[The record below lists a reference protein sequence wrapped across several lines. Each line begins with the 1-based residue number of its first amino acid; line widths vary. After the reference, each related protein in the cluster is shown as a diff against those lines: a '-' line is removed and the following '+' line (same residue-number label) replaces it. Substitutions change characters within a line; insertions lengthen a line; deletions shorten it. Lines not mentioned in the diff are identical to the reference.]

1 MSILPVCILGLYWRL
16 AADSDQSARGVP
28 CDKLNPS
35 CLRRV
40 STKWKADVEDITP
53 PTTPA
58 TSRNNSLT
66 GAREQLTVASVLSI
80 EQLSFTSPIVRSN
93 ERHALHFY
101 INFTAPQISGPFGS
115 VFWQQMILQAAYKD
129 RPILHALI
137 GLGSL
142 HEGIVQSTS
151 QADLER
157 NPRYT
162 FALRHVNNAIKSMRV
177 DPNNREA
184 KSPSLRLV
192 LTLCVLLTT
201 FEAFQGRSTDVLKH
215 TMQGIKLFDSS
226 RYTLEEPSGG
236 RSEAQPSP
244 VTISSLQ
251 SVFAYYASFYST
263 ITGQL
268 APVLMNARVYL
279 PPRFSSLSEAQVL
292 FFDAKNAI
300 TMSIWLAVRHP
311 SLEMRTHSEREL
323 KLYACWIEQWRESFE
338 AFLAREHTRFDV
350 HDTKQALILRA
361 NYLYTYITCNV
372 DIHGMMPTNALER
385 YAVLQPRIQ
394 EMLEICEE
402 IARMEERPQMPT
414 QVTAKN
420 SYFSY
425 GMWITES
432 LYVASVYSPDPD
444 TRQRA
449 GAIFMT
455 NARPEALIHCGPY
468 LRGDLLDLAR
478 DKAEEPLL
486 YEDETPSDSS
496 APATSNTVTPT
507 NDPSPNSSEGH
518 T

>member
-1 MSILPVCILGLYWRL
+1 ME
-16 AADSDQSARGVP
+16 D
-28 CDKLNPS
+28 NTPS
-35 CLRRV
+35 
-40 STKWKADVEDITP
+40 
-53 PTTPA
+53 TTPVS
-58 TSRNNSLT
+58 SRSNSVT
-66 GAREQLTVASVLSI
+66 GVREQLAVAPNLTF
-80 EQLSFTSPIVRSN
+80 EQLSFTSPTVRHN
-93 ERHALHFY
+93 ERHALHFF
-101 INFTAPQISGPFGS
+101 IHFTAPQIAGPFGS
-115 VFWQQMILQAAYKD
+115 VFWQQMVLQAAYRD

-177 DPNNREA
+177 DPNDKES
-184 KSPSLRLV
+184 KQPSMRLI
-192 LTLCVLLTT
+192 LTLCILLTT

-226 RYTLEEPSGG
+226 KNSLEAAGS
-236 RSEAQPSP
+236 RSDSQLSP
-244 VTISSLQ
+244 VSIGALQ
-251 SVFAYYASFYST
+251 SVFSYYATFCST

-268 APVLMNARVYL
+268 APMLMNARVYL
-279 PPRFSSLSEAQVL
+279 PPRFSSLSEAQNL

-300 TMSIWLAVRHP
+300 TMSLWLAVRHP
-311 SLEMRTHSEREL
+311 SLETRTQSEREL
-323 KLYACWIEQWRESFE
+323 KFYACWIEEWRKAFE
-338 AFLAREHTRFDV
+338 AFLAREHTHFNAD
-350 HDTKQALILRA
+350 DTKQALILRA
-361 NYLYTYITCNV
+361 NYLYAYITSHV
-372 DIHGMMPTNALER
+372 DCHGMMPSNASER
-385 YAVLQPRIQ
+385 YAVLQPKIH

-402 IARMEERPQMPT
+402 IARMEEAPQMPT

-432 LYVASVYSPDPD
+432 LYVASVYSPNEE

-468 LRGDLLDLAR
+468 LRGDLLDRAR

-486 YEDETPSDSS
+486 YEEESPSDSS
-496 APATSNTVTPT
+496 APATSSNVSSSYG
-507 NDPSPNSSEGH
+507 PSPVGQEGN

>member
-1 MSILPVCILGLYWRL
+1 
-16 AADSDQSARGVP
+16 
-28 CDKLNPS
+28 
-35 CLRRV
+35 
-40 STKWKADVEDITP
+40 
-53 PTTPA
+53 
-58 TSRNNSLT
+58 
-66 GAREQLTVASVLSI
+66 
-80 EQLSFTSPIVRSN
+80 
-93 ERHALHFY
+93 
-101 INFTAPQISGPFGS
+101 
-115 VFWQQMILQAAYKD
+115 MILQAAYKD

-157 NPRYT
+157 NPRYH
-162 FALRHVNNAIKSMRV
+162 FALRHVNNAIKSMRG
-177 DPNNREA
+177 DSNSREA

-192 LTLCVLLTT
+192 LTLCILLTT

-215 TMQGIKLFDSS
+215 TLQGIKLFDST
-226 RYTLEEPSGG
+226 RYTLEEPAGS

-244 VTISSLQ
+244 VSISSLQ
-251 SVFAYYASFYST
+251 SAFAYYASFYST

-268 APVLMNARVYL
+268 APVLMNARVDL
-279 PPRFSSLSEAQVL
+279 PPRFSSLSEAQVY

-311 SLEMRTHSEREL
+311 SAEMRQHYEREL
-323 KLYACWIEQWRESFE
+323 QLYSCWIEQWRKSFE
-338 AFLAREHTRFDV
+338 AFLAIEHTRFDAA
-350 HDTKQALILRA
+350 DTKQALILRA
-361 NYLYTYITCNV
+361 NYLYTFITTNLDCN
-372 DIHGMMPTNALER
+372 GMMPSNALER
-385 YAVLQPRIQ
+385 YAVFQPRIL

-402 IARMEERPQMPT
+402 VARSEERPQMPT

-425 GMWITES
+425 GIWITES
-432 LYVASVYSPDPD
+432 LYVASVYSPDPE

-478 DKAEEPLL
+478 DKANEPLK
-486 YEDETPSDSS
+486 YEDGTPGDSS
-496 APATSNTVTPT
+496 TPT
-507 NDPSPNSSEGH
+507 TSSNVTSTSGPSPNSSESYS
-518 T
+518 